1 MQGRLSNTIKY
12 GKNLF
17 PEKWKEEFN
26 KVRKLK
32 ISYIELILDRKL
44 NNHNILVNQKI
55 NEIKKFNKII
65 YSYNLDYFTE
75 NNIFKKENLYILI
88 KTINFIKKINKGI
101 IIVPCIEKNN
111 LNTKNLITLINI
123 LRDLIKGSNI
133 KISIEINKINKLIE
147 KKLNKNIGVCY
158 DVGNLKYKSLFFLKK
173 YYKFINHVHVK
184 DLKFNKGKKCFLGS
198 GDVELREIFTFL
210 KQKKYK
216 KKITL
221 ETYYNKYKAISGAK
235 KNINFVNNLIN

>member
-1 MQGRLSNTIKY
+1 MAEEAYFKSMKLGIMQGRLSNTIKY

-88 KTINFIKKINKGI
+88 KTINFIKKI
-101 IIVPCIEKNN
+101 
-111 LNTKNLITLINI
+111 
-123 LRDLIKGSNI
+123 
-133 KISIEINKINKLIE
+133 
-147 KKLNKNIGVCY
+147 
-158 DVGNLKYKSLFFLKK
+158 KSGF
-173 YYKFINHVHVK
+173 
-184 DLKFNKGKKCFLGS
+184 
-198 GDVELREIFTFL
+198 
-210 KQKKYK
+210 
-216 KKITL
+216 
-221 ETYYNKYKAISGAK
+221 
-235 KNINFVNNLIN
+235 